1 MIKEARDSDAYEIR
15 SLKKAFRLIEI
26 LSNTDEMSITDL
38 SAAVDLN
45 KGSVFRTVS
54 TLKSLGYI
62 EQNQAN
68 DKYSLGIKLFE
79 IGSRAVSR
87 INEVRESHVI
97 LEHLFEKTQETIH
110 LARLNEGS
118 VVYLDKI
125 DSKHVLRIFSRIGN
139 RAPCYCTGLGKV
151 LLAWLP
157 DDELNGILKEVKMVQ
172 YTENTISKL
181 PTLKQELKKIREQG
195 FSIDNQEHERGILC
209 TAAPVRNQAGRVAAA
224 ISITWPIIRNDEG
237 RMEEY
242 QRLIMEAAEQISRRL
257 GYENTGART

>member
-1 MIKEARDSDAYEIR
+1 MTRKVIDSEVYEIR
-15 SLKKAFRLIEI
+15 SLKKTFRLIEI
-26 LSNTDEMSITDL
+26 LSGTGEMSITEL

-45 KGSVFRTVS
+45 KGSVFRSVS

-68 DKYSLGIKLFE
+68 DKYSLGLKLFE
-79 IGSRAVSR
+79 IGSRVVSR
-87 INEVRESHVI
+87 INEVREGHVI
-97 LEHLFEKTQETIH
+97 MEQLFEKTRETIH

-125 DSKHVLRIFSRIGN
+125 DSKHVLRIFSRVGN

-157 DDELNGILKEVKMVQ
+157 DDELSVLFKEVKMIQ

-181 PTLKQELKKIREQG
+181 PILKRELKKIREQG
-195 FSIDNQEHERGILC
+195 FSIDNQEHELGILC
-209 TAAPVRNQAGRVAAA
+209 TAAPIRNQTGKVVAA

-242 QRLIMEAAEQISRRL
+242 QRLITKAGEQISRRL
-257 GYENTGART
+257 GYENTAAP